1 LLDRNGESPNHV
13 KMSLTAAINAELLTW
28 AKGTLDPWQHEALRR
43 ILNNGSLTE
52 QDYMEIL
59 QRAQFDLEIAV
70 PPGLLPNVALT
81 PADLPAAPPLSA
93 RVYLKALKDLN
104 GVNALKG
111 GQQIDFGQ
119 HLTVLYGENAS
130 GKSGYARVL
139 KKVARCPARAVEP
152 ILPDVFSP
160 SSAPIPCKATFELEE
175 AGAVTLIAWQDGQAV
190 PESMQRFAVFDS
202 KCARSF
208 LTSENEI
215 SFVPSVLEG
224 LRQLSNVTDAI
235 KRRLLSLASQAAP
248 PSPPAYQLMVENE
261 TTVGQTLGTLS
272 AFTDPTTI
280 SSLGQW
286 GDSHVVSLT
295 KKESELQQLRSAS
308 PQVIRNQLSR
318 EKRDLSTLHKSLG
331 IVAGALS
338 DEKVAEL
345 KGQVTELAVQKQAF
359 QAAVQLA
366 FADSQIQGVGSDA
379 WKSLIEAAAKFSTTE
394 AYKEQPF
401 PASTPGS
408 LCVLCHQRLDGDAAT
423 RLKRFWDFLQDDAAT
438 KRDSAQLRVADS
450 LSAMQVVPES
460 LPEGLVALAT
470 EFVEKQLALW
480 TSVLCFFGTARN
492 RLAAV
497 QAASQIGSW
506 ESVPA
511 LEASAIASCESLL
524 TGVQRAL
531 GEIKDDAQVES
542 RVKALGAEIADLK
555 ARKRLSENLKI
566 VLDHLAA
573 LKRSQELRTT
583 ANSLVTNSITIKA
596 RQLHTTYVT
605 DSFKQDVAQRIQ
617 RLGLQ
622 RTKITLDEKPG
633 KGKVLQTIALD
644 GAKQAA
650 TPEDVLSEGER
661 TAISLSYFLADLGSA
676 ETTAGIIFDDPVSSL
691 DHRIRDGVVK
701 ALVSEAKSRQ
711 VIVFTHDLAFF
722 CELMSRARFEQ
733 LDAIPYY
740 IESFSA
746 AVGLVQGE
754 TPWDAM
760 TVKDRL
766 GKLQAHV
773 AEAKAAETSGDAEGY
788 REKMGRFYGRLR
800 ATWERA
806 VEELLFNQV
815 VCRYERAVQTM
826 RLRGVS
832 VDKNAITTVFDAM
845 KRCSDIIDAHDHAAA
860 ASVPM
865 PSPADMETDLGTLRD
880 FVKAQREKIKV
891 AEQANDHLKG

>member
-1 LLDRNGESPNHV
+1 
-13 KMSLTAAINAELLTW
+13 MSLTVAINAELLTW
-28 AKGTLDPWQHEALRR
+28 AQETLDPWQHEALRR

-81 PADLPAAPPLSA
+81 PADLPAAPALSG
-93 RVYLKALKDLN
+93 RVYLKALKDLE
-104 GVNALKG
+104 GVNALKA

-139 KKVARCPARAVEP
+139 KKVARCPARAMEP

-160 SSAPIPCKATFELEE
+160 SSAPMPCKATFELEE
-175 AGAVTLIAWQDGQAV
+175 AGAVTPIAWQDGQAV
-190 PESMQRFAVFDS
+190 PEAMQRFAVFDS

-215 SFVPSVLEG
+215 SFVPSVLEA

-235 KRRLLSLASQAAP
+235 KRRLISLANQAAP
-248 PSPPAYQLMVENE
+248 PSPPAYQLMVESE

-272 AFTDPTTI
+272 AYTDPATI

-286 GDSHVVSLT
+286 GDSHVESLA
-295 KKESELQQLRSAS
+295 KKESELQQLRAAS

-318 EKRDLSTLHKSLG
+318 EKRDLATLHTSLG
-331 IVAGALS
+331 VVAGALS
-338 DEKVAEL
+338 GEKLAEL
-345 KGQVTELAVQKQAF
+345 KGQVTELAVQTQAF

-379 WKSLIEAAAKFSTTE
+379 WKSLIQAAAKFSTTE

-408 LCVLCHQRLDGDAAT
+408 LCVLCHQRLDGDAAM

-438 KRDSAQLRVADS
+438 KRDSAQLRVTNS

-460 LPEGLVALAT
+460 LPDGLVALAT
-470 EFVEKQLALW
+470 EFEEKQPALW
-480 TSVLCFFGTARN
+480 GSVLGFFETARA

-497 QAASQIGSW
+497 QAAPQNGSW

-511 LEASAIASCESLL
+511 LDVSAIASCESLL
-524 TGVQRAL
+524 AGKQQAL
-531 GEIKDDAQVES
+531 GEIKDDVQVQE
-542 RVKALGAEIADLK
+542 RIKALGADIAGLK
-555 ARKRLSENLKI
+555 ARKCLSENLKI
-566 VLDHLAA
+566 VLDHLAG
-573 LKRSQELRTT
+573 LRRSQEIRTKASMLT
-583 ANSLVTNSITIKA
+583 THSITIKA
-596 RQLHTTYVT
+596 RQLHTTYIT
-605 DSFKQDVAQRIQ
+605 DSFKQDVAGRIQ
-617 RLGLQ
+617 GLGLH

-633 KGKVLQTIALD
+633 KGKVLQAITLD
-644 GAKQAA
+644 GANQAA
-650 TPEDVLSEGER
+650 SPEDVLSEGER

-676 ETTAGIIFDDPVSSL
+676 ETTSGIIFDDPVTSL

-701 ALVSEAKSRQ
+701 ALVSEAKGRQ

-733 LDAIPYY
+733 VDAVPYF
-740 IESFSA
+740 IESFGA

-766 GKLQAHV
+766 GKLQAHI

-788 REKMGRFYGRLR
+788 RQKVARFYGRLR

-826 RLRGVS
+826 RLRGVA
-832 VDKNAITTVFDAM
+832 VDNDAITTVFDAM
-845 KRCSDIIDAHDHAAA
+845 NRCSDIVDAHDHAVA
-860 ASVPM
+860 ASVPI
-865 PSPADMETDLGTLRD
+865 PSLAEMEADLGRLRD
-880 FVKAQREKIKV
+880 FVKMQREKVKA